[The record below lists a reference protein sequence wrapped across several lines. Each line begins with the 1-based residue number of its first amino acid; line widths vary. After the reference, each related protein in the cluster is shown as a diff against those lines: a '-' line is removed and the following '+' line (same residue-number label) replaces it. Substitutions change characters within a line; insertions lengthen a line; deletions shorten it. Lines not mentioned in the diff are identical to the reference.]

1 MILKWAPIWNII
13 RPVSRSFLRSLLC
26 ISIIF
31 CFWGQTNFLK
41 PLFFVVIVWKRTL
54 NIISESL
61 PRPYRNISIYFREQK
76 KFLQSCILQYPFL
89 LWFLSITL
97 RKKTKNSVPDEFS
110 KGILKYFNNFWRT
123 KIFLKI
129 SLSHNFKQLLV
140 FY

>member
-1 MILKWAPIWNII
+1 MILKWAPIWNFI
-13 RPVSRSFLRSLLC
+13 RPVSWSFLRSLLC

-31 CFWGQTNFLK
+31 YFWEQTNFLK

-61 PRPYRNISIYFREQK
+61 PRPYQNISIYFRGQK